1 MNRHQLAQI
10 NVARLL
16 APIDAPETADF
27 VAALEPVNARADRAE
42 GFVWRLQTAE
52 GNATAVQA
60 FDDPLVIV
68 NLSVWESIE
77 ALEAFAYG
85 DESHRAVLRR
95 GASGSSGISTR
106 PRRSGGSPPGRRRR
120 WTRPRRGS
128 QHLRTHGPTQH
139 AFTFRERFSA
149 P

>member
-1 MNRHQLAQI
+1 MSRHQLAQI

-16 APIDAPETADF
+16 APIEAPQIADF
-27 VAALEPVNARADRAE
+27 VAALEPVNALADRAE
-42 GFVWRLQTAE
+42 GFIWRLQTAE

-68 NLSVWESIE
+68 NVSVWDSIE
-77 ALEAFAYG
+77 ALESFAYG
-85 DESHRAVLRR
+85 DESPRGVLRR
-95 GASGSSGISTR
+95 
-106 PRRSGGSPPGRRRR
+106 RREWFERHLVSATALWWIPAGTTPTVDEATARLE
-120 WTRPRRGS
+120 
-128 QHLRTHGPTQH
+128 HLRSHGPTQH

>member
-1 MNRHQLAQI
+1 MSRHQLAQI

-16 APIDAPETADF
+16 APIEAPQIADF
-27 VAALEPVNARADRAE
+27 VAALEPVNALADRAE
-42 GFVWRLQTAE
+42 GFIWRLQTAE

-68 NLSVWESIE
+68 NVSVWDSIE
-77 ALEAFAYG
+77 ALESFAYG
-85 DESHRAVLRR
+85 DESHRGVLRR
-95 GASGSSGISTR
+95 
-106 PRRSGGSPPGRRRR
+106 RREWFERHLVSATALWWIPAGTTPTVDEATARLE
-120 WTRPRRGS
+120 
-128 QHLRTHGPTQH
+128 HLRSHGPTQH